1 MLKQFKRQY
10 HNIFKIKAVSLF
22 PFLVNAVLFPIRYK
36 FNLNSKPIN
45 IVWDITYRCNLDCK
59 YCLFAKNKLHTF
71 QDELP
76 LDKILK
82 FVEQASKY
90 KPSFYFTGGEP
101 LLRNDLEAIVN
112 KIHSL
117 KMKVGLNTNT
127 TLATKKRLLSLD
139 KAGLDYIII
148 SLDMNEIATDSV
160 RGTGVYDKAVG
171 AIKMIKDLNLKMKV
185 IVNCVLSE
193 SNYQHLDMFLDF
205 INSLNID
212 ALKISYIYFNTKE
225 EAKNHY
231 EECASRLKEEI
242 IPDYFE
248 KELPCRGVEISEK
261 IESVMPKI
269 KKMKIPVSFNPNL
282 SKPEIINWF
291 NVSKKLNRKCLYTFN
306 VVRISPN
313 GDVYPCHFI
322 NKPVGNIL
330 SDDLLTIYNNKFYK
344 KLRRELKKTL
354 LPGCVRCN
362 KL

>member
-1 MLKQFKRQY
+1 MLKQLKRQY
-10 HNIFKIKAVSLF
+10 HNVFKIKAVSPRPVF
-22 PFLVNAVLFPIRYK
+22 VNAVLFPIRHK
-36 FNLNSKPIN
+36 FNLDSKPIN

-82 FVEQASKY
+82 FVEQVSKY

-101 LLRNDLEAIVN
+101 LLRNDLEKIIN
-112 KIHSL
+112 KIHFL
-117 KMKVGLNTNT
+117 KMRVGLNTNT
-127 TLATKKRLLSLD
+127 TLATEKRLLSLD

-148 SLDMNEIATDSV
+148 SLDMNEIATDSI
-160 RGTGVYDKAVG
+160 RGAGVYGKAVG

-193 SNYQHLDMFLDF
+193 SNYQHLDAFLDSAD
-205 INSLNID
+205 SLGID

-225 EAKNHY
+225 EAQKHY
-231 EECASRLKEEI
+231 EECANRLSEKI

-248 KELPCRGVEISEK
+248 KELPGCGVDISEK
-261 IESVMPKI
+261 IESVMSKI
-269 KKMKIPVSFNPNL
+269 KKMKTPVSFNPNL
-282 SKPEIINWF
+282 SRSEIINWF
-291 NVSKKLNRKCLYTFN
+291 NSSKKLNRKCLYTFN

-322 NKPVGNIL
+322 NKPIGNIL
-330 SDDLLTIYNNKFYK
+330 SDDLLIIYNNKFYK
-344 KLRRELKKTL
+344 KLRSELKKTL